1 VAKHVK
7 RRENS
12 SKTKMGKQFFKLIV
26 FALIAI
32 STILILKP
40 AYISA
45 PEIVEPKILGGVV
58 PHHLVAKDVIEDF
71 YKRISSEVAKPKIVV
86 ILSPDHFGKC
96 TSEGVSFITSESQF
110 LDFKVATDEIN
121 ILKKQFN
128 IKEDNASIYL
138 DHGIANHLP
147 FVKEYFGESLILP
160 ILVSPKVTMDEAKN
174 FASFLNST
182 LPVDTFVIASVD
194 FSHYLPKEI
203 EDVHDKK
210 SIRVLTNFVEN
221 EFPTI
226 DVDSWQSLY
235 ILRYISILRGYGD
248 YEILAHKNA
257 QDYSKEYLT
266 SSTSYVSCI
275 FRKGKLSHQNNEPAT
290 LSFVG
295 DIMLDRGVYQKILS
309 NSYFYPFYH
318 IEQAFRGIDLVVGNL
333 EGPIAY
339 KKVNFER
346 SSLRFCFDK
355 DVIQTLQYAHFNALS
370 LANNH
375 TDNMGLNGISQTKEI
390 LQKGGID
397 FFGEPTNFK
406 NSRIIEKNGVVLV
419 GFNATYPFNLDEV
432 SEWIR
437 DIKESHE
444 NSFVIM
450 LMHFGEEYI
459 GKSTYSDRYLAHT
472 LIDAGADLIIGSHP
486 HVVKDIELYESKKR
500 NIKTLIFYSLG
511 NFVFDQYF
519 SKETQEGLIVF
530 VTKYGKSFEF
540 TIEPVSL
547 TESQPKLMKENDR
560 INFLND
566 LANKSSDI
574 IKEQIKKGKITL
586 TIDY

>member
-1 VAKHVK
+1 
-7 RRENS
+7 
-12 SKTKMGKQFFKLIV
+12 MGKQLFKLIIL
-26 FALIAI
+26 ALIAI
-32 STILILKP
+32 STILTLKP
-40 AYISA
+40 SYISA

-58 PHHLVAKDVIEDF
+58 PHHLVTKDVIEDF
-71 YKRISSEVAKPKIVV
+71 YKRISSEVAQPKIIVF
-86 ILSPDHFGKC
+86 LSPDHFGEC
-96 TSEGVSFITSESQF
+96 TRAGVSFITSESQF
-110 LDFKVATDEIN
+110 PDFRVATDEIN

-147 FVKEYFGESLILP
+147 FVKEYFGKSLILP

-174 FASFLNST
+174 FASLLNST

-194 FSHYLPKEI
+194 FSHYLPKQI
-203 EDVHDKK
+203 EDAHDKK

-221 EFPTI
+221 EFPAI
-226 DVDSWQSLY
+226 DVDSWQSLF

-248 YEILAHKNA
+248 FEILAHKNA

-275 FRKGKLSHQNNEPAT
+275 FKKGKLSTQDNEPTT

-309 NSYFYPFYH
+309 NSYFYPFYY
-318 IEQAFRGIDLVVGNL
+318 IEQTFRGIDLVVGNL

-339 KKVNFER
+339 KKVNFPKE
-346 SSLRFCFDK
+346 SLRFCFDK
-355 DVIQTLQYAHFNALS
+355 DVIQTLQYAHFTTLS

-432 SEWIR
+432 SAWIR
-437 DIKESHE
+437 DIKEGYE
-444 NSFVIM
+444 NSFVIIV
-450 LMHFGEEYI
+450 MHFGEEYI

-519 SKETQEGLIVF
+519 SKETQEGLVIF

-566 LANKSSDI
+566 LANKSSDV

>member
-1 VAKHVK
+1 
-7 RRENS
+7 
-12 SKTKMGKQFFKLIV
+12 MGKQLFKLIIL
-26 FALIAI
+26 ALIAI
-32 STILILKP
+32 STILTLKSS
-40 AYISA
+40 YISA

-71 YKRISSEVAKPKIVV
+71 YKRISSEVAQPKIIVF
-86 ILSPDHFGKC
+86 LSPDHFGEC
-96 TSEGVSFITSESQF
+96 TRAGVSFITSELQF
-110 LDFKVATDEIN
+110 PDFRVATDEIN

-138 DHGIANHLP
+138 DHGIKNHLP
-147 FVKEYFGESLILP
+147 FVKEYFGKSLILP

-174 FASFLNST
+174 FASLLNST

-221 EFPTI
+221 EFPAI

-275 FRKGKLSHQNNEPAT
+275 FKKGKLSPQDNEPTT

-339 KKVNFER
+339 KKVNFPKE
-346 SSLRFCFDK
+346 SLRFCFDK
-355 DVIQTLQYAHFNALS
+355 DVIQTLLYAHFNALS

-450 LMHFGEEYI
+450 VMHFGEEYI

-566 LANKSSDI
+566 LANRSSDV